1 MKGAMSNIHFVGG
14 EKGGVG
20 KSVVAR
26 VLAQR
31 FIDHNVPFAGVD
43 ADQTHGVLA
52 RFYAEY
58 TQQVSLT
65 APESADQILDR
76 ALGANREVLVD
87 LPGQSAQALR
97 AWLNGADVLRFG
109 SEMGITFTY
118 WHVIDGGFASVSE
131 LAQALD
137 FFGGK
142 LRHIVVK
149 NFGRGSDFRAFEQSA
164 ARAHL
169 DRLGGCIVEF
179 PELYTAS
186 MLAID
191 HSGLS
196 FWAAI
201 HSAEGER
208 VLRPLDRQRVRLWLE
223 RCYAALQAVAP
234 VVEPSAI
241 HAQSNWNPPG
251 DFSNQALMVPEQGFT
266 N

>member
-1 MKGAMSNIHFVGG
+1 MKDAMSNIHFVGG

-31 FIDHNVPFAGVD
+31 FIDHNMPFAGID
-43 ADQTHGVLA
+43 ADQTHGVLV
-52 RFYAEY
+52 RSYAEY
-58 TQQVSLT
+58 TQRVNLT
-65 APESADQILDR
+65 SPESADQILDR

-97 AWLNGADVLRFG
+97 AWLNEADVLRYG
-109 SEMGITFTY
+109 SEMGIAFTY

-137 FFGGK
+137 FFGDR
-142 LRHIVVK
+142 LQHIVVK
-149 NFGRGSDFRAFEQSA
+149 NFGRGSDFLAFEQSA
-164 ARAHL
+164 AKAHL
-169 DRLGGCIVEF
+169 DRLGGRVVEF
-179 PELYTAS
+179 PELHPAS

-201 HSAEGER
+201 HTAEGAR
-208 VLRPLDRQRVRLWLE
+208 ALRPLDRQRVRLWLE
-223 RCYAALQAVAP
+223 RCYAVLQPAAP
-234 VVEPSAI
+234 VVEAPAMQV
-241 HAQSNWNPPG
+241 QSNWTSSNER
-251 DFSNQALMVPEQGFT
+251 SNQPLMVAEQGLI